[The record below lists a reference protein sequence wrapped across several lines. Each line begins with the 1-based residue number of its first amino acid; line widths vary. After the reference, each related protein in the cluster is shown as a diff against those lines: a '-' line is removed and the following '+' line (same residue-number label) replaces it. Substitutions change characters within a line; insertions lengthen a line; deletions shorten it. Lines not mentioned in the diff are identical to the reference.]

1 MPLLLCFES
10 GSLITDPLQW
20 LVFPRQSYLC
30 PPAAL
35 HTLSAGLMRAA
46 DKRLQEVRPDYL
58 LSEQSAAVT
67 HIHAHIVRCTRD
79 GIIAGLSNMCRPLT
93 LELSALQA
101 MTGPFSEFHALVR
114 SQEQQTH
121 PETGYWLSNGHPGT
135 CSLI

>member
-1 MPLLLCFES
+1 
-10 GSLITDPLQW
+10 
-20 LVFPRQSYLC
+20 
-30 PPAAL
+30 
-35 HTLSAGLMRAA
+35 MRAA

-67 HIHAHIVRCTRD
+67 HIHAHIVRRTRD

-114 SQEQQTH
+114 SQEQQA
-121 PETGYWLSNGHPGT
+121 GARLKQDIGLVMAIQGRVRSSNGSFSQFHTHYSTG
-135 CSLI
+135 SLELEGF